1 MQYAIEIG
9 SNCNFQVHILKQNVV
24 NLYDICVQNF
34 LKDLTVKEFCKSVNI
49 CRSYDQKSNVLF
61 FSDMVYL

>member
-34 LKDLTVKEFCKSVNI
+34 LKDLTVKEFCKSV
-49 CRSYDQKSNVLF
+49 QHLPKL
-61 FSDMVYL
+61 